1 MAMLTVGAGHA
12 FRRRVGVSLLR
23 QGDNSTNRGR
33 ATGAVGLTSLQ
44 HRQPF

>member
-12 FRRRVGVSLLR
+12 FRRRVSLLR